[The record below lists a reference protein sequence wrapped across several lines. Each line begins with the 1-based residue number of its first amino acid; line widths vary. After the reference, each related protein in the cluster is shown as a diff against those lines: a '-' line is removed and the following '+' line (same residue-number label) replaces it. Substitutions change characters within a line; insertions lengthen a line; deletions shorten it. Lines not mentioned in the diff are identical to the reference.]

1 MVTPVGVGLII
12 TVPRSVI
19 GYGIKDMSYVVV
31 QEVYYVSRFHRR
43 YPKTAL
49 MGQFFKNPS
58 AERKQQLSFP
68 GYPAR
73 NYQINVLL

>member
-1 MVTPVGVGLII
+1 MCLII
-12 TVPRSVI
+12 TVSRSVI
-19 GYGIKDMSYVVV
+19 GYGIKAMSYVVV
-31 QEVYYVSRFHRR
+31 QEVYYVSRFGRR
-43 YPKTAL
+43 YPKTGV

-58 AERKQQLSFP
+58 VERKQQLSFR